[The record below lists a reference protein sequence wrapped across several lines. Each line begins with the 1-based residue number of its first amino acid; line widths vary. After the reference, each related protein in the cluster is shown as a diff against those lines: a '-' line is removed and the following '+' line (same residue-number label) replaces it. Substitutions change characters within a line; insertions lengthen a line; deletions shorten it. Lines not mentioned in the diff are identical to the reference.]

1 MISPRAVAVLGSVL
15 LVGVLGLW
23 LLGGLGRGPGAP
35 APPPMPASE
44 RETAGL
50 ALDDLMGQLQ
60 IVPLAGHAAPA
71 FTLPTLD
78 GGQLGLADLAGRAV
92 FLYFWAT
99 W

>member
-1 MISPRAVAVLGSVL
+1 
-15 LVGVLGLW
+15 
-23 LLGGLGRGPGAP
+23 
-35 APPPMPASE
+35 
-44 RETAGL
+44 
-50 ALDDLMGQLQ
+50 MGQLQ